1 MLVKAT
7 FGFSSFLMVFLP
19 LPCFPWSSCLVPVT
33 AWPSHWHT
41 GWRGSPRGAA
51 GGVESSLPAS
61 LPPLPTVKVRAGA
74 VISLVR
80 AQWDVAPRGIHSCY
94 PSVSKVAAEACHPWL
109 LTPKSVS
116 LLPSSSGGAGALT
129 PWHGG
134 TLPTGRP
141 ERYASSSFFSSSL

>member
-19 LPCFPWSSCLVPVT
+19 LPCFPWSLCLVRVT
-33 AWPSHWHT
+33 AWLK
-41 GWRGSPRGAA
+41 G
-51 GGVESSLPAS
+51 ESSRGCWCGWELAARP